1 MFSRPWCLVKEGKEK
16 KEQFLCRDNRQYNT
30 QSLDVFRANE
40 WKQLYWT
47 LGGQIKRRLETHW
60 PCKKKEKQKI

>member
-40 WKQLYWT
+40 
-47 LGGQIKRRLETHW
+47 
-60 PCKKKEKQKI
+60 